1 MTATAPAPTPEHT
14 SIVAGDLADVC
25 ERARSALDRLA
36 GSTVLV
42 TGGAGFLPSYLVD
55 AMARANQS
63 RSGAPTRV
71 VSLDNYATGTATRL
85 AHLRGREDVA
95 FVDADLAAGV
105 SLDEPVDYIVHGASI
120 ASPTWY
126 RQRPLET
133 IDVNV
138 GGTRALLE
146 LARRHGVRGFLQLS
160 SSEVYGDPP
169 SDRIPTSEDYWGHV
183 SSLGPRAC
191 YDESKRLGETLCMT
205 YHRVHGV
212 PVKIVRPFN
221 VYGPRLRLDDGRM
234 VPDFLRDALAGEPIT
249 VYSDG
254 RATRSFCYVSD
265 ATVAMLRVLTADVAG
280 EAFNVGNDEEV
291 TVAEV
296 AALADEVRG
305 GGPGV
310 SLQVSEDPEYLV
322 DNPRRR
328 CPDLRKLER
337 AVAYQPTVMLREGL
351 RRTYDHYREASR

>member
-1 MTATAPAPTPEHT
+1 MTTITPAPTFEY
-14 SIVAGDLADVC
+14 SRIVSDDLTDVC
-25 ERARSALDRLA
+25 DRARSALEQLA

-55 AMARANQS
+55 AMARVNQE
-63 RSGAPTRV
+63 RV
-71 VSLDNYATGTATRL
+71 PPPIRILSLDNYATGTPSRL
-85 AHLRGREDVA
+85 AHLQGRRDVT
-95 FVDADLAAGV
+95 FLHADLSAGV
-105 SLDEPVDYIVHGASI
+105 SLHGRVDYIVHGASI

-146 LARRHGVRGFLQLS
+146 LARQQGVRGFLQLS
-160 SSEVYGDPP
+160 SSEIYGDPP
-169 SDRIPTSEDYWGHV
+169 ADRIPTSEDYWGHV

-191 YDESKRLGETLCMT
+191 YDESKRLGETLCMV
-205 YHRVHGV
+205 YHRMHGV

-221 VYGPRLRLDDGRM
+221 VYGPRLRLDDGRI
-234 VPDFLRDALAGEPIT
+234 VPDFLRDALAGKPIA

-254 RATRSFCYVSD
+254 RVTRSFCYISD
-265 ATVAMLRVLTADVAG
+265 AVVAMLQILTADVAG
-280 EAFNVGNDEEV
+280 EAFNVGNDEEM

-305 GGPGV
+305 GGAGV
-310 SLQVSEDPEYLV
+310 SLQVSDDPDYLV

-328 CPDLRKLER
+328 CPDLGKLER
-337 AVAYQPTVMLREGL
+337 ATGYKPTVMLRDGL
-351 RRTYDHYREASR
+351 RRTYEHYCEVGQ